1 MFRRLVATDFFPS
14 SAEERSQIF
23 LDITE
28 LKRVNIRRKVGYYF
42 SFEINARFF
51 SQPEQKRG
59 ETMSHTRVAMRTGCE
74 HQPRCIRW
82 RVIVSWVLVA
92 GWLCLFTFQSARA
105 SVTGSISGIVTDES
119 GAVIAGAE
127 ITARGVETGIE
138 RSVRTDEKGFYS
150 FLALPVGTYTVSV
163 RKSGFKEFQQTGIAI
178 SANSAVRV
186 DARLQVG
193 GVHEEVTISSSA
205 VRVETTNTQMG
216 EVIGSTKMESL
227 PLNGRSY
234 TDLLAL
240 QPGVA
245 PESSGEYS
253 PISPSGSLNPGS
265 ISVSGQRETANSFMV
280 NGGDVNEGVYQ
291 TTAIVPNLD
300 SIAEFRIITNN
311 FSAEYGN
318 YSGGQVNAI
327 TKSGTNE
334 FHGNLFE
341 FLRNDDL
348 DARNYFS
355 PIRGA
360 FKQNQFGGTFGGPI
374 VRKKLFFF
382 VDYQG
387 TRQIVGQVA
396 NVPMY
401 SNADLTGNLA
411 DVSSALTGTVTG
423 QYWANALSSEL
434 GYAVT
439 NGENYYLPGCDSSSQ
454 CVFPNAIIPPS
465 AISAPAKALVN
476 YIPPANTSAGGAP
489 FFVTGAYNNVL
500 RDDKGGI
507 RIDGNSRLGMLSAYY
522 FLDDYRQQCP
532 YCGVSLPGFDV
543 LNVGRSQMVNLSD
556 TKTLSPTALNE
567 FRLHYMR
574 FATFSFEPQGGL
586 GPSLSSLGFVTGA
599 NTLGIVPNAPQYEGV
614 PDITFN
620 SFSLGV
626 YAYPL
631 QQENNT
637 YQVLDNYSKVR
648 GTHSI
653 QFGGTVHYDQITQ
666 HGFGA
671 NNGTFTFTGSETGLD
686 LADFL
691 IGAPASYEQGQ
702 ELPIHTRSRYFG
714 LYAQDSWRAAS
725 PLTFNYGLRWD
736 VSTSWWEQHNELE
749 TMIPGEQS
757 QVFPGA
763 PTGWVVPGDPN
774 VPSTIAPTR
783 YNNFAPRVGFAFSP
797 SRDTGPL
804 HWLLG
809 GPGESSIRAGYGIF
823 YTAIE
828 DLTDALVVGDPPFGL
843 FYGSPTPSLFAT
855 PFVDRATGNSE
866 GQRFP
871 VVFPSA
877 SVSASNPDPNVNWAQ
892 YEPISSSPGYWYS
905 NRLPYAE
912 HYELSFERQLGKNSL
927 FNVSYVGTQ
936 SHRLLVLVN
945 ANPSVPAVCLSVS
958 QPSQVAPGTATCEP
972 MGETGTFTTATGQTV
987 VPRQPLGA
995 DFGSNGL
1002 YENIGNAN
1010 YNALEATFRH
1020 RSDRLEL
1027 LAGYTYSKTLDQS
1040 SALGDQIDPFDHS
1053 LTKELA
1059 AFDLRNNFVVS
1070 YTYELPFDRL
1080 FGEKPADLT
1089 RGWKLSGITRF
1100 SNGLPVTLLELDDN
1114 SLTGTVNAGP
1124 NSNGIDEPS
1133 YTPGNLHFTNPRSGQ
1148 PYFNTSLFTSEQLG
1162 QIGDSRRRFF
1172 DGPGINDW
1180 DMALLKDFAI
1190 HERLHLEFR
1199 AEYFNVFNHS
1209 QFVATSALGSAAT
1222 GTCITSGPGQ
1232 SCTPVPGVSSFGI
1245 ISSAR
1250 DPRIGQVALKFVF

>member
-1 MFRRLVATDFFPS
+1 MKRCYRFLVFVVLLAST
-14 SAEERSQIF
+14 
-23 LDITE
+23 
-28 LKRVNIRRKVGYYF
+28 N
-42 SFEINARFF
+42 
-51 SQPEQKRG
+51 
-59 ETMSHTRVAMRTGCE
+59 
-74 HQPRCIRW
+74 
-82 RVIVSWVLVA
+82 VI
-92 GWLCLFTFQSARA
+92 A
-105 SVTGSISGIVTDES
+105 SVTGSISGTVTDPS
-119 GAVIAGAE
+119 GAVVAGANV
-127 ITARGVETGIE
+127 TAVNDATGI
-138 RSVRTDEKGFYS
+138 RWHSVGDQKGFYS
-150 FLALPVGTYTVSV
+150 FPALPVGTYTIFVNMA
-163 RKSGFKEFQQTGIAI
+163 GFKEFRHTGIGI
-178 SANSAVRV
+178 DVNSALRV
-186 DARLQVG
+186 DVPLQVG
-193 GVHEEVTISSSA
+193 AVQEEITISSTA
-205 VRVETTNTQMG
+205 ARVETTSTQMG
-216 EVIGSTKMESL
+216 EVIGSSKMESL

-265 ISVSGQRETANSFMV
+265 ISVSGQRETANGFMV

-311 FSAEYGN
+311 FNAEYGN

-334 FHGNLFE
+334 FHGDLFE

-360 FKQNQFGGTFGGPI
+360 FKQNQFGGTLGGPI

-382 VDYQG
+382 ADYQG
-387 TRQIVGQVA
+387 TQQIVGQVTE
-396 NVPMY
+396 VPMY
-401 SNADLTGNLA
+401 SKADLAGNLA

-423 QYWANALSSEL
+423 ANWANVLSKEL

-439 NGENYYLPGCDSSSQ
+439 SGESYYVPGCTSSNQ
-454 CVFPNAIIPPS
+454 CVFPNALIPSS
-465 AISAPAKALVN
+465 AISAPAKALAK
-476 YIPPANTSAGGAP
+476 YIPAANTSVGGSP
-489 FFVTGAYNNVL
+489 FFVTGAYNNTL

-507 RIDGNSRLGMLSAYY
+507 RIDGASRAGMLSAYY
-522 FLDDYRQQCP
+522 FLDDYSQQCP
-532 YCGVSLPGFDV
+532 YCGVSLPGFTV

-556 TKTLSPTALNE
+556 EKTQSSTALNE

-599 NTLGIVPNAPQYEGV
+599 NTLGIVPVAPQYVGV
-614 PDITFN
+614 PDLTFN
-620 SFSLGV
+620 NFSLGV

-637 YQVLDNYSKVR
+637 YQVLDNYSKVS

-653 QFGGTVHYDQITQ
+653 QFGGTIHYDQITQ

-671 NNGTFTFTGSETGLD
+671 NNGTFTFDGSETGID

-691 IGAPASYEQGQ
+691 IGAPVSYQQGQ

-714 LYAQDSWRAAS
+714 VYAQDSWRIAS

-757 QVFPGA
+757 RVFPGA
-763 PTGWVVPGDPN
+763 PVGWVVPGDPN

-783 YNNFAPRVGFAFSP
+783 YNNFAPRVGFAYSP
-797 SRDTGPL
+797 SKDTGPL

-809 GPGESSIRAGYGIF
+809 GSGESSIRAGYGIF

-828 DLTDALVVGDPPFGL
+828 DLTDALVVGDPPYGL
-843 FYGSPTPSLFAT
+843 FYGSPNPPLFAT

-866 GQRFP
+866 GQRYP

-877 SVSASNPDPNVNWAQ
+877 NVSPSHPDPNVNWAQ
-892 YEPISSSPGYWYS
+892 YEPISSSPGYWYR

-912 HYELSFERQLGKNSL
+912 HYELSFERQLSKSSL
-927 FNVSYVGTQ
+927 FNLSYVGTQ

-945 ANPSVPAVCLSVS
+945 ANPSLPALCLSVS
-958 QPSQVAPGTATCEP
+958 QSSQVAAGAATCGP
-972 MGETGTFTTATGQTV
+972 MAETGTFTTATGQTV

-995 DFGSNGL
+995 DFGSDGL

-1010 YNALEATFRH
+1010 YNSLEATFRY

-1027 LAGYTYSKTLDQS
+1027 LAGYTYSKTLDQAS
-1040 SALGDQIDPFDHS
+1040 GLGDQINPFDHS

-1070 YTYELPFDRL
+1070 YAYELPFDRL
-1080 FGEKPADLT
+1080 FGKQRPNLT

-1124 NSNGIDEPS
+1124 NSNGIDEPN
-1133 YTPGNLHFTNPRSGQ
+1133 YTPGNLHFTNPRSGL
-1148 PYFNTSLFTSEQLG
+1148 PYFNTSLFSSEQLG
-1162 QIGDSRRRFF
+1162 QVGDSWRRFF
-1172 DGPGINDW
+1172 DGPGINNW
-1180 DMALLKDFAI
+1180 DMALLKDFAL
-1190 HERLHLEFR
+1190 HESMHLEFR

-1209 QFVATSALGSAAT
+1209 QFVATSALGSAGT
-1222 GTCITSGPGQ
+1222 GTCVTSGPAQ
-1232 SCTPVPGVSSFGI
+1232 SCGGVPGSSFGI

-1250 DPRIGQVALKFVF
+1250 DPRIGQIALKLTF